1 MNLTEKGNTVL
12 NKIIEIINEKKGENI
27 KVLKVSQLTTIADYI
42 IIVSGN
48 SNRQLIAI
56 TEEIEKK
63 LKKMKR
69 KPLSVVG
76 KANAEWILMDYNDI
90 LINIF
95 LTKTRDYYNLE
106 ELWERDD
113 NCISLQKFGIQGQE

>member
-1 MNLTEKGNTVL
+1 MNLGEKEKNIL
-12 NKIIEIINEKKGENI
+12 RKIVEIINEKKGENL
-27 KVLKVSQLTTIADYI
+27 KVLKVSPLTTIADYI
-42 IIVSGN
+42 IIVSGS
-48 SNRQLIAI
+48 SNRQLLAI
-56 TEEIEKK
+56 TEEIERK

-76 KANAEWILMDYNDI
+76 KSNAEWILMDYNDI

-95 LTKTRDYYNLE
+95 LPKTRDYYNLE

-113 NCISLQKFGIQGQE
+113 NSIPLQEFGIQG

>member
-1 MNLTEKGNTVL
+1 LTEKRNSVL

-27 KVLKVSQLTTIADYI
+27 KVLKVSRLTTIADYI

-56 TEEIEKK
+56 TEDIEKK
-63 LKKMKR
+63 LKKAGR

-113 NCISLQKFGIQGQE
+113 NSIPLQEFGIQG

>member
-1 MNLTEKGNTVL
+1 MEEKDNKVL
-12 NKIIEIINEKKGENI
+12 KTIIEIMNEKKGEDI
-27 KVLKVSQLTTIADYI
+27 KILKVSKLTTIADYI

-56 TEEIEKK
+56 AEDIERK
-63 LKKMKR
+63 LKKIKK

-76 KANAEWILMDYNDI
+76 KASAEWILMDYNDI

-95 LTKTRDYYNLE
+95 LTKKRDYYNLE

-113 NCISLQKFGIQGQE
+113 NNIPLQKFGI

>member
-1 MNLTEKGNTVL
+1 MTEKRNSVL

-27 KVLKVSQLTTIADYI
+27 KVLKVSRLTTIADYI

-56 TEEIEKK
+56 TEDIEKK
-63 LKKMKR
+63 LKKAGR

-113 NCISLQKFGIQGQE
+113 NSIPLQEFGIQG